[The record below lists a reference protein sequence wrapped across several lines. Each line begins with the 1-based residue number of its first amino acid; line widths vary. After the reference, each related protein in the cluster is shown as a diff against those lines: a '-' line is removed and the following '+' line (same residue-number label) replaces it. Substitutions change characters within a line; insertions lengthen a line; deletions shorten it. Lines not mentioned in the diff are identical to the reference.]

1 MALIAVNATGGSAIW
16 HLVQRKKPV
25 FELQQKRRPEKPPN
39 ENVVV
44 EAVLRDQVAALF
56 QTT

>member
-1 MALIAVNATGGSAIW
+1 MALIAVNATGGSAIR
-16 HLVQRKKPV
+16 HLVQRKKPG

-44 EAVLRDQVAALF
+44 EAVLRD
-56 QTT
+56 